1 MTKKKQKKTNDISE
15 SSSARSESSKKTSIS
30 DDELERSVYFP
41 DVANMK
47 GINILES
54 KNETQTFFEYLK
66 NYTDEFFWWL
76 SRYFLFRFERIF

>member
-1 MTKKKQKKTNDISE
+1 MTKTKKTNDISE

-54 KNETQTFFEYLK
+54 KNETQTSFEYLK
-66 NYTDEFFWWL
+66 SNTDEFFFWVVQI
-76 SRYFLFRFERIF
+76 FLIQI